1 MSLKSY
7 DLYGIK
13 CESLELAKSLIEAL
27 LNMVMI
33 AHEKWFSLWRLFS
46 SLRRGPGAFHPCKNN
61 YDDFEGE
68 WTEESFSEFPFLFYV
83 NETDR
88 FRNFKIDTVGD
99 NRIALLK
106 HQTLKVILI
115 SLMLQRE

>member
-33 AHEKWFSLWRLFS
+33 AHESGFHCGDYFRLYDVGQEHFI
-46 SLRRGPGAFHPCKNN
+46 LQNN

-88 FRNFKIDTVGD
+88 SETLKSILLGD

-106 HQTLKVILI
+106 HQ
-115 SLMLQRE
+115 EP